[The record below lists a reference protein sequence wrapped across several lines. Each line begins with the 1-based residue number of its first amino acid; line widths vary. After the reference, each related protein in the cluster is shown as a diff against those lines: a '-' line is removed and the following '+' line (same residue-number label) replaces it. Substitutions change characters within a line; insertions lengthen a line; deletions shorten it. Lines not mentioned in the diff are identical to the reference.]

1 MARGE
6 GVRTVTDEAK
16 KQGADDG
23 VLTYRGRSWRVQS
36 EPVVIESD
44 DGSELVEVWVRRG
57 EDIEQPQ

>member
-1 MARGE
+1 M
-6 GVRTVTDEAK
+6 TDEAK